1 MRGLQ
6 VTARGRR
13 CVTASL
19 GQMKLFAATSTRHVP
34 QTAASDQTEAPE
46 RFENGLVAGPL
57 RQHGAN
63 ALG

>member
-1 MRGLQ
+1 
-6 VTARGRR
+6 
-13 CVTASL
+13 
-19 GQMKLFAATSTRHVP
+19 MKLFAATLRGMFL

-63 ALG
+63 AWDRADLMYPGL